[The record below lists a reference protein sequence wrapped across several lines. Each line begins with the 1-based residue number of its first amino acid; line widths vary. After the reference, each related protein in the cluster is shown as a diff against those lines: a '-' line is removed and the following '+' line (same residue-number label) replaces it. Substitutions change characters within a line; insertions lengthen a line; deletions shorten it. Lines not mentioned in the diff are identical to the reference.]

1 MLQIMPI
8 MLKLCSLCSNYA
20 NYAQIMPIM
29 LNYAFDAKLCNYAKL
44 CSPARAGWGR
54 RKWSSPKPPGR
65 SSSLAQYLEAKKN
78 AQTSR
83 ARFELTPILRSSIDL
98 PMDQATRS

>member
-54 RKWSSPKPPGR
+54 SKWSSPKPPGR
-65 SSSLAQYLEAKKN
+65 SSSLAQ
-78 AQTSR
+78 
-83 ARFELTPILRSSIDL
+83 
-98 PMDQATRS
+98 